1 VPEQAVDASHNVVP
15 IGSCRYLDGSFA
27 IPPSNDKPSLP
38 FGAASTQL
46 MKSVCPR
53 PFTSRA
59 DGTPA
64 PNTEWWVMG
73 RFGPEKE
80 SVLGLNAWEEWVNV
94 DFGLGV
100 HGAIAIGCAP
110 FSAILGVGYGVCFG
124 IAEAAFEIALP
135 LVKGSGHQRLPASA
149 RQSAVAV
156 LALLLTATR
165 RLMLTAAD

>member
-1 VPEQAVDASHNVVP
+1 LPVSRRQLCNPSQQRQAFAAFRRRIYAIDEIRVPAS
-15 IGSCRYLDGSFA
+15 
-27 IPPSNDKPSLP
+27 
-38 FGAASTQL
+38 
-46 MKSVCPR
+46 
-53 PFTSRA
+53 
-59 DGTPA
+59 
-64 PNTEWWVMG
+64 
-73 RFGPEKE
+73 
-80 SVLGLNAWEEWVNV
+80 
-94 DFGLGV
+94 
-100 HGAIAIGCAP
+100 GCAP